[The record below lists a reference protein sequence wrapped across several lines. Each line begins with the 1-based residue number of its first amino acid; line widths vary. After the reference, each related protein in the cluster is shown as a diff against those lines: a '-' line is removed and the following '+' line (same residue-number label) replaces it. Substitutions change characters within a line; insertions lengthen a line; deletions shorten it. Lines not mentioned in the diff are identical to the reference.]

1 MAQAKARFRKLH
13 EDLVWHSAILPLKVK
28 LTLYQHAVVSIL
40 LHGNEAW
47 ALNPSLQA
55 KLNGWN
61 SRCVAI
67 ITGRTIRE
75 EAGRRQT
82 FDLVSTLRER
92 RLRWVG
98 HVLRMAD
105 SRFVKQALRAEFD
118 KLSSGEL
125 HQGSVLMDVPRCG
138 SFSELVALAGAH
150 GDHPEWNF
158 VVRELRERVS
168 RVG

>member
-13 EDLVWHSAILPLKVK
+13 EVWHSAILPLKVK
-28 LTLYQHAVVSIL
+28 LMLYQHAVVSIL

-47 ALNPSLQA
+47 ALNPRLQA

-61 SRCVAI
+61 SRCVAT
-67 ITGRTIRE
+67 ITGRSIRE
-75 EAGRRQT
+75 EAGRNQT
-82 FDLVSTLRER
+82 FDLVSTLRVR

-105 SRFVKQALRAEFD
+105 TRFVKQALRAMFD
-118 KLSSGEL
+118 KLRSGEL
-125 HQGSVLMDVPRCG
+125 HQGSVLMDMPKCG
-138 SFSELVALAGAH
+138 SFAELVALAGAH
-150 GDHPEWNF
+150 GDHPEWNAL
-158 VVRELRERVS
+158 VRELRERVS